1 MSWATHLNERRLGL
15 ASADTSGV
23 IISWDLASG
32 EQIRAVSEGN
42 LEIQVRLTS
51 RQSRH
56 NLALCD

>member
-23 IISWDLASG
+23 IMSWDLASG

-42 LEIQVRLTS
+42 LEIQVRHQQTE
-51 RQSRH
+51 QIH
-56 NLALCD
+56 T